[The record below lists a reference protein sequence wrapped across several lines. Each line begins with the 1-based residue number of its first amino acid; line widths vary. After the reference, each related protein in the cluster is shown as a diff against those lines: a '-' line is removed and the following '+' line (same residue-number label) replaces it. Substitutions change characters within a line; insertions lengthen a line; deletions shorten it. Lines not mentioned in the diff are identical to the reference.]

1 MMNVNDN
8 DSDSDGEIEAFTNL
22 DLTGVNFDEVDVD
35 VDVAGPP
42 QVGELTP
49 MDKMAVDLEHKLLV
63 GDSFQHLESS
73 TTSTSNEEGLPSRL
87 FQIANCL
94 AEGRYIDA
102 LQGDTASWFLLDNDT
117 DTTTTASIWERIRSK
132 ISNKIQTISESV
144 ELEFLAIA
152 ALNLFLQLNYTG
164 PLLDD
169 DSVLQPINPHVCFA
183 EQLHA
188 VSASD
193 QEKSASLTAKRDTS
207 YHNSVLSE
215 LAVDGV
221 WPCQVSNG
229 PYLLL
234 LARCILSCLSNP
246 MATKG
251 WMMQETNIILP
262 ESVCQR
268 MSQLQAVH
276 LWSARSA
283 VAHERLLLV
292 DEPTLTLWQ
301 EVDSTFT
308 KCLEAS
314 FFASPNSQD
323 ANNNAKLKATVLLEY
338 GLAEHHFDRPK
349 KGKPKFEQA
358 IQVSGLTV
366 EVTGA
371 EGKRTKYQKKATAQ
385 MVVRA
390 TSARPE
396 VIHDEVKSS
405 DNDNMANAQLVKSQ
419 EIELEEDTILLDRV
433 QFEETKDNQVTE
445 LTVLDQSILLALCLD
460 VKNSNPADGLTGEEM
475 GAYLS
480 RVLCHSDD
488 WMVYSTGLLERAWLE
503 FERNHTKERSI
514 LQMQALADQHTN
526 QLTITQST
534 RASIEESSP
543 VQDRLLNLHSIVY
556 PPRWH
561 MLRDVAE
568 RYAALG
574 IVTSAAELFAEIEYW
589 DGVVAC
595 YRRAGKNNKA
605 EEIVR
610 ERLAISETPRMWA
623 VLGDITNDPT
633 HYEKAIELS
642 NGRFSTAYINLGQ
655 YYFDR
660 DDLEKS
666 AVNYRKSL
674 KLRSHAPAVWF
685 RLGTISMRLEDWD
698 SALVAFTEVV
708 QQQPDEHE
716 AWANVAAVHM
726 HNRNAA
732 LAYPALVEVRSF
744 ATNTFYVCVAKQN
757 SPTRYPTNTYII
769 CTHTTI
775 VSSSSSSSSSQS
787 LKQNRNNW
795 RVWVSKLY
803 TCLDLGKFD
812 EAVQACLVILDFRKS
827 QSVNGVPE
835 LEEKCVRAIVGGVIS
850 NFMTNKQNATQV
862 GALEASRRS
871 LARVLE
877 LLERLSANSKE
888 SWIFETI
895 AYFHSQVGQDEQV
908 LENLMKEY
916 RSLQSVRGWEKDD
929 AQVVKVCQAVT
940 QIVRLQ
946 ADSKENVAKSK
957 FLVSGVVKRVKQS
970 RIDMTNV
977 PEEIVRLEQLLEE
990 LGSKSEGELTES

>member
-1 MMNVNDN
+1 MMNVKVNDN
-8 DSDSDGEIEAFTNL
+8 ESDSDGEIDAFANL
-22 DLTGVNFDEVDVD
+22 DLTGVDFDEAVVDV
-35 VDVAGPP
+35 VGP
-42 QVGELTP
+42 QVDLTLNLNP
-49 MDKMAVDLEHKLLV
+49 LNPLEDKMALELEHKFLM
-63 GDSFQHLESS
+63 GDSFKSHLGSS
-73 TTSTSNEEGLPSRL
+73 SEKLPSQL

-94 AEGRYIDA
+94 AEGKYIDA
-102 LQGDTASWFLLDNDT
+102 LQGDTASWFLLDEEGFSSAS
-117 DTTTTASIWERIRSK
+117 TTTTSTTSIWERVRNKMSK
-132 ISNKIQTISESV
+132 KIQTVSECV
-144 ELEFLAIA
+144 QVEFLAIA
-152 ALNLFLQLNYTG
+152 AFNLFLQLNYTG

-169 DSVLQPINPHVCFA
+169 DTVLLQPVNPHACFA
-183 EQLHA
+183 DQLHA

-193 QEKSASLTAKRDTS
+193 QEKSLSLTAKRDTS

-221 WPCQVSNG
+221 WPCQVSNA

-234 LARCILSCLSNP
+234 LARCLLSLLSNP
-246 MATKG
+246 TATNG
-251 WMMQETNIILP
+251 WTMDMMRQQDNDDDNHDSIRLLPLP
-262 ESVCQR
+262 ESMCQQ

-276 LWSARSA
+276 LWSARAA

-292 DEPTLTLWQ
+292 EEPTLTLWQ

-308 KCLEAS
+308 KCLEES
-314 FFASPNSQD
+314 FFAFFATQD
-323 ANNNAKLKATVLLEY
+323 HEHDEENNNNNNNKAKKLRATVLLEY

-349 KGKPKFEQA
+349 KGKPKFEEA

-371 EGKRTKYQKKATAQ
+371 KGKRTKYQKIATAQ

-390 TSARPE
+390 TSAAAVRPE
-396 VIHDEVKSS
+396 LFKDEVKSDS
-405 DNDNMANAQLVKSQ
+405 DNDIDANINAAAQVKAQ
-419 EIELEEDTILLDRV
+419 EIELGEDTILLDRV
-433 QFEETKDNQVTE
+433 QFEETKENQVTG

-475 GAYLS
+475 SAYLS

-534 RASIEESSP
+534 RKSIQESSP

-561 MLRDVAE
+561 MLRDIAE

-595 YRRAGKNNKA
+595 YRRAGKNSKA

-610 ERLAISETPRMWA
+610 ERLALSETPRMWA

-633 HYEKAIELS
+633 HYEKAIQLS

-655 YYFDR
+655 YYFDV
-660 DDLEKS
+660 DNLEKS
-666 AVNYRKSL
+666 AENYRKSL

-685 RLGTISMRLEDWD
+685 RLGAISMRLLDWD
-698 SALVAFTEVV
+698 AALVAFTEVV

-726 HNRNAA
+726 HNRNPA

-744 ATNTFYVCVAKQN
+744 VGWFVTSNDLYVSVPKPLSYQ
-757 SPTRYPTNTYII
+757 YIRS
-769 CTHTTI
+769 HTMLVFIRPLLLLLAVFETKP
-775 VSSSSSSSSSQS
+775 QQ
-787 LKQNRNNW
+787 LAG
-795 RVWVSKLY
+795 
-803 TCLDLGKFD
+803 LGK
-812 EAVQACLVILDFRKS
+812 QTLHLPRFRK
-827 QSVNGVPE
+827 V
-835 LEEKCVRAIVGGVIS
+835 
-850 NFMTNKQNATQV
+850 
-862 GALEASRRS
+862 
-871 LARVLE
+871 
-877 LLERLSANSKE
+877 
-888 SWIFETI
+888 
-895 AYFHSQVGQDEQV
+895 
-908 LENLMKEY
+908 
-916 RSLQSVRGWEKDD
+916 
-929 AQVVKVCQAVT
+929 
-940 QIVRLQ
+940 
-946 ADSKENVAKSK
+946 
-957 FLVSGVVKRVKQS
+957 
-970 RIDMTNV
+970 
-977 PEEIVRLEQLLEE
+977 
-990 LGSKSEGELTES
+990 